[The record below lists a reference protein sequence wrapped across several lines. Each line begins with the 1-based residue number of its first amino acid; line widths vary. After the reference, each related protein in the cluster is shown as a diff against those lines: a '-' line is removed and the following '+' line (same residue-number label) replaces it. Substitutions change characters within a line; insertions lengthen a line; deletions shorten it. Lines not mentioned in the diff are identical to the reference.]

1 MTNICNKLP
10 KDYLTFLETI
20 IAFIGFS
27 LTVYFSEEHIEIG
40 FTGIISLVLYF
51 MIFIELTR
59 ALFDFILGDEHKFK
73 VRYIYDLSIIF
84 LIREILVAVTS
95 NHHHI
100 QDELVY
106 LGVSTTLLIVL
117 FILRIVDAKVFN
129 YVDKCNSCSHSY
141 DAKS

>member
-1 MTNICNKLP
+1 MKNICNKLP
-10 KDYLTFLETI
+10 KDYLTFLETA
-20 IAFIGFS
+20 IAFIAFVLTIIYSETHFEISFS
-27 LTVYFSEEHIEIG
+27 TIIG
-40 FTGIISLVLYF
+40 LVLYF

-73 VRYIYDLSIIF
+73 VRYLYDMGIIF
-84 LIREILVAVTS
+84 NIREILVTITA

-100 QDELVY
+100 QDELIY

-141 DAKS
+141 DAKN